1 MDHYFILALK
11 EVLDFHTLML
21 IVIGTFIGITSGAIP
36 GFTITM
42 AVLLTFPFTFA
53 MDPINGLALMIG
65 VFVGGFSGGLV
76 SGIMLGIP
84 GTPAS
89 ITTTYDGYP
98 MHKNGE
104 PGRALGIGVMSSF
117 VGTLVSVLVLVSIG
131 PIVARFALKFG
142 PWEVTALILFAL
154 TLVASLSFGAM
165 LKGLIAATIGMLI
178 ATVGL
183 SPSGKLRFDF
193 GVDSLAGGFSVLA
206 VMIGLFAF
214 SQLMKNVQEL
224 KKHHDTQ
231 KRMAE
236 IKGEKID
243 IPYRII
249 LKDMW
254 KQKWNVLRSSFIG
267 CFVGSL
273 PAAGGDVANF
283 VSYDQAR
290 KLSKHPEKFGSGIP
304 DGIVASEASNN
315 ATAGGSFIPT
325 LTLGIP
331 GDMTMAIM
339 MGVLI
344 LHGLTPGPL
353 LFKTQAV
360 LVGSIYGSLI
370 VASICMLILQ
380 LLLIRFF
387 TKIALV
393 PQTVLVPV
401 VIMLCVVGSYSLNN
415 NIFDAWS
422 LFLFGIAGFLL
433 TKCNVPLSPMIL
445 GLILGHSFETQLFR
459 ALEMNSNLLVF
470 FTRPISAILLLLTLG
485 SIIFSIHQSRKIKR
499 RLNSGQQE
507 SSTVV

>member
-1 MDHYFILALK
+1 MEHFFLLALK

-21 IVIGTFIGITSGAIP
+21 IVLGTLVGITSGAIP

-98 MHKNGE
+98 MHKKGE
-104 PGRALGIGVMSSF
+104 PGRALGIGVVSSF
-117 VGTLVSVLVLVSIG
+117 IGTLVSVLVLVSMG
-131 PIVARFALKFG
+131 PIVARFALEFG

-165 LKGLIAATIGMLI
+165 LKGLAAAALGMLI
-178 ATVGL
+178 ATAGL
-183 SPSGKLRFDF
+183 DHNGKMRFDF
-193 GVDSLAGGFSVLA
+193 GLDALAGGFSVLA

-231 KRMAE
+231 KRMSE
-236 IKGEKID
+236 IKGQNIS

-254 KQKWNVLRSSFIG
+254 KQKWNVLRSSLIG
-267 CFVGSL
+267 CFIGSL

-315 ATAGGSFIPT
+315 ATSGGSFIPT

-360 LVGSIYGSLI
+360 LVGSIYASLI
-370 VASICMLILQ
+370 VASISMLVLQ

-401 VIMLCVVGSYSLNN
+401 VIMLSVVGSYSLNN

-433 TKCNVPLSPMIL
+433 AKCNVPLSPMIL
-445 GLILGHSFETQLFR
+445 GLILGHNFEMQLFR
-459 ALEMNSNLLVF
+459 ALEMDSSLLVF
-470 FTRPISAILLLLTLG
+470 LTRPISAVLLLLTIG
-485 SIIFSIHQSRKIKR
+485 SIVFSIYQTRKIR
-499 RLNSGQQE
+499 SRLSFSQK
-507 SSTVV
+507 